1 MLIKI
6 LTLLLITTIFLAAVR
21 QARAQQPEREIAT
34 FAGGC
39 FWCMEHPFDQ
49 LEGVEEVISGY
60 TGGNTQNPTYEEI
73 STGTTGHL
81 EAVQITF
88 DPRQISYTKL
98 LDKYW
103 QQVDPTD
110 AGGQFVDRGPQYAT
124 AIFYRS
130 EDQRLAAE
138 KSRRALEDSNRFQ
151 KPIVTRILP
160 AAAFY
165 PAETCHQHYY
175 RKNQV
180 DYRFYRSHSRRDQ
193 FLDRVWKSSG
203 QPKEKN
209 IKAAKKYQR
218 PPQEVLR
225 RQLTPRQYQVTQED
239 GTEPPFDNQYWNNK
253 RPGIYVD
260 VVSGEPLFSS
270 LDKFDSGTGWPS
282 FTRPLEAKHIVEK
295 EERNLFSVRTEV
307 RSRGGNSH
315 LGHVFNDGPPPT
327 GRRYCINSASLRFI
341 PMEDL
346 EKEGYGDYKKIL
358 DAAR

>member
-1 MLIKI
+1 MVIKI
-6 LTLLLITTIFLAAVR
+6 LTLLLAVIISLATVR
-21 QARAQQPEREIAT
+21 QARAQQPEKEIAT

-49 LEGVEEVISGY
+49 LEGVVKVISGY
-60 TGGNTQNPTYEEI
+60 TGGDTPNPTYAEV

-88 DPRQISYTKL
+88 DPRQISYAEL

-110 AGGQFVDRGPQYAT
+110 AGGQFVDRGSQYAT
-124 AIFYRS
+124 AIFYHS
-130 EDQRLAAE
+130 EAQRLAAE
-138 KSRRALEDSNRFQ
+138 KSRRALEDSHRFK

-160 AAAFY
+160 AGTFY
-165 PAETCHQHYY
+165 PAETYHQQYY
-175 RKNQV
+175 QKNQV

-193 FLDRVWKSSG
+193 FLDRVWKSG
-203 QPKEKN
+203 DQTEKSS
-209 IKAAKKYQR
+209 KSTEKYQR
-218 PPQEVLR
+218 PPQETLKK
-225 RQLTPRQYQVTQED
+225 QLTPRQYQVTQED

-282 FTRPLEAKHIVEK
+282 FTRPLEAEHIVEK
-295 EERNLFSVRTEV
+295 EDRSLFSVRTEV
-307 RSRGGNSH
+307 RSRDGDSH

-341 PMEDL
+341 PVEDL
-346 EKEGYGDYKKIL
+346 EKEGYGKYKKFF
-358 DAAR
+358 DADR